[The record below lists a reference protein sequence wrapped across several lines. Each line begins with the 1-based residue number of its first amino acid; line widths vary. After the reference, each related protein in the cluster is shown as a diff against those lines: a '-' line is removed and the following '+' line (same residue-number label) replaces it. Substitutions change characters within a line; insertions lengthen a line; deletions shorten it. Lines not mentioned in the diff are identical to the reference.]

1 VEMHGGSISVESE
14 VDVGSVFEVR
24 LPKSFLSRSVS
35 HAL

>member
-14 VDVGSVFEVR
+14 VNVGTVFEIR
-24 LPKSFLSRSVS
+24 LPKTFLSRSVS